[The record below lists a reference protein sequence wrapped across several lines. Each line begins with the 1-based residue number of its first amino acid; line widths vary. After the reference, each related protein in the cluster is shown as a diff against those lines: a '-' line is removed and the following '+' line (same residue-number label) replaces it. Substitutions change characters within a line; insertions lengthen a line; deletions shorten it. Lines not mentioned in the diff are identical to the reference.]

1 MHKSLWCLCGHLPT
15 YKNQLHISILSWKF
29 GWTFKNLA
37 ISLTKSILGRSSWTR
52 IDQGLEF
59 LMEDEEL
66 QIFSCSI
73 IVNPSELLFWLLLGI
88 STFYWTFCKER
99 SQKTP
104 KYEYQTH
111 QFFIIQILWKWPI
124 IKQKDM

>member
-1 MHKSLWCLCGHLPT
+1 MYKSLQCFCGYLPT

-29 GWTFKNLA
+29 GWTFKNPA
-37 ISLTKSILGRSSWTR
+37 ISHFGPQLMKKNWS
-52 IDQGLEF
+52 GLEF

-66 QIFSCSI
+66 QTFSCSI
-73 IVNPSELLFWLLLGI
+73 IVNPTKNSYFDFFWALHAHC
-88 STFYWTFCKER
+88 TFYWTFCKER

-104 KYEYQTH
+104 KFGYQTH
-111 QFFIIQILWKWPI
+111 QFLTFQILWKWPI